1 MKNPLLPICCTV
13 ICLAFCY
20 ACQSGNKNDAVATE
34 PAKTDTV
41 FIDPGYPPLG
51 NEDISRLYSQAD
63 KVDIIFY
70 HLPIS
75 VNQEDPS
82 SVKNTVLYVT
92 PASPKITS
100 RCQPLGR
107 LSWMSKGNIIREA
120 DIYCEAG
127 CEYLMFIEQNK
138 PVAVNAMQQSGVDF
152 FKNIISQVEKQRQ

>member
-1 MKNPLLPICCTV
+1 MKNLLFPSFIV
-13 ICLAFCY
+13 FLCLITNWSCK
-20 ACQSGNKNDAVATE
+20 SGERNE
-34 PAKTDTV
+34 PAAGERVKTDTV

-51 NEDISRLYSQAD
+51 NADISSLYSQAD

-82 SVKNTVLYVT
+82 SVKNTVLYIT
-92 PASPKITS
+92 PASPKITA

-107 LSWMSKGNIIREA
+107 LSWMSKGSIIREA
-120 DIYCEAG
+120 DIYCDPG